1 MREFGRTAPWRW
13 SPVHLLQR
21 CHPRHINHMR
31 LPRVGAAPPGAALN
45 LHILG
50 QYGYFA
56 DAGFAIHCLP
66 RCNVGG
72 DPAGK
77 GLVGEDLR
85 RNLPFGYT
93 GHSVF
98 EGASRRR
105 ASRALEAGAALLGR
119 CTSFA
124 FLHTFCC
131 LNLLDQAYAELVKQ
145 L

>member
-1 MREFGRTAPWRW
+1 MRE
-13 SPVHLLQR
+13 
-21 CHPRHINHMR
+21 
-31 LPRVGAAPPGAALN
+31 
-45 LHILG
+45 
-50 QYGYFA
+50 
-56 DAGFAIHCLP
+56 
-66 RCNVGG
+66 G

-77 GLVGEDLR
+77 ARWVGISDGIF
-85 RNLPFGYT
+85 PVGHT

-131 LNLLDQAYAELVKQ
+131 LNLVDQAYAELVKQ